1 MNICIL
7 GGNGFIGSH
16 LAKRLKE
23 EGHWVRVVDIQENSY
38 MNVQEFSNENIL
50 GDLRDP
56 AIVSRALCGP
66 DQFQDDD
73 HNNAF
78 DEVYQLAA
86 DMGGAGYIFTGEHD
100 ADIMH
105 NSALININVA
115 QECIRKGVKRL
126 FYSSSACIYNQELQK
141 DSDNPGMKEDS
152 AWPLNPDSDYGIEKG
167 FSERLYKAFERN
179 YNLEV
184 RIARFHNIFGPKG
197 SWNNGKEKAP
207 AAICRKV
214 AEIQYPYFHKQ
225 DTVTYVHTDSLYGP
239 LSIDIWGD
247 GNQTRSFLYIDECL
261 EGVIRLMKSDC
272 REILN
277 IGSDEIISINDLAQ
291 MVIDISGKN
300 LTINNIDGPIGVM
313 GRNSH
318 NELIFK
324 EIGWKPSHPLREGIE
339 KLYNWINEQ
348 TCNNMKT

>member
-1 MNICIL
+1 MNICVL
-7 GGNGFIGSH
+7 GGNGFIGSY

-23 EGHWVRVVDIQENSY
+23 EGHWVRVVDIQENQY
-38 MNVQEFSNENIL
+38 MDVQEFSNENIL

-73 HNNAF
+73 NSNAF

-141 DSDNPGMKEDS
+141 DSNNPGMKEDS
-152 AWPLNPDSDYGIEKG
+152 AWPLNPDSDYGVEKG

-214 AEIQYPYFHKQ
+214 VKAPNRVWPVEFDGTPMKGQEQYWPR
-225 DTVTYVHTDSLYGP
+225 
-239 LSIDIWGD
+239 IDIWGD
-247 GNQTRSFLYIDECL
+247 GKQTRSFLYIDECL
-261 EGVIRLMKSDC
+261 EGIIRLMRSDC
-272 REILN
+272 KKIVN
-277 IGSDEIISINDLAQ
+277 IGSDEMISINDLAQ
-291 MVIDISGKN
+291 MVIDISKKN
-300 LTINNIDGPIGVM
+300 LTINNIDGPTGVM

-318 NELIFK
+318 NDLIFK
-324 EIGWKPSHPLREGIE
+324 ELEWKPNKPLKEGIE
-339 KLYNWINEQ
+339 KLYTWINEQ
-348 TCNNMKT
+348 VCNNLKVK